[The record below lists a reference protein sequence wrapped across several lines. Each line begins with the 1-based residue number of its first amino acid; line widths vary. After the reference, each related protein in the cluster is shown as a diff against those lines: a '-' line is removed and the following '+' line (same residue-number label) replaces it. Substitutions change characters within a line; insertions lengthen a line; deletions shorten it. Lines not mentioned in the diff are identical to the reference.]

1 MSWVLLNFR
10 YRIWRVDIHFKAM
23 EDASHNENRQLRRQ
37 LDNLL
42 RQARTNE
49 KKQELFDSFGFEIIA
64 ATTPAQVRE
73 LLLVQMSARFQ
84 LHAVILVVVDYD
96 KDVDRLFYGHDEDA
110 KLFYSNN
117 LIIVDPDKHKEELQ
131 TLMHSAQLGPKVLK
145 SYDWMVAGLEARDLF
160 ESAAYLPLI
169 RGDLL
174 IGAMLLISKD
184 YHRYQSSHGTDFL
197 RKLSAMT
204 AVAIEN
210 CLNHQRI
217 KEIGFLDALTQVY
230 NRRYFALR
238 FKDEIE
244 RSLRRNTDMSCMFL
258 DVDYFKKVNDTYGHH
273 IGDLVLTKMVSLIK
287 EHVRACDIVAR
298 YGGEEFVVVLPET
311 GLEVAKEIAERLRQA
326 VCDQAHQ
333 IEDQLLNISVSIG
346 ISGMINIPDADDKQ
360 ADEIALQLLDKAD
373 KSLYRAKET
382 GRNKVVI
389 YESLCN

>member
-1 MSWVLLNFR
+1 
-10 YRIWRVDIHFKAM
+10 M
-23 EDASHNENRQLRRQ
+23 EDATHNENRQLRRQ

-42 RQARTNE
+42 RQAGTNE

-64 ATTPAQVRE
+64 ATTPAQVCE
-73 LLLVQMSARFQ
+73 LLLVQMPARFQ

-117 LIIVDPDKHKEELQ
+117 LIIVDPDKHKEEMQ

-238 FKDEIE
+238 FQDEIE

-258 DVDYFKKVNDTYGHH
+258 DVDFFKKVNDTYGHH

-287 EHVRACDIVAR
+287 EHIRACDIVAR

-333 IEDQLLNISVSIG
+333 IEDQLLNISISIG
-346 ISGMINIPDADDKQ
+346 ISGMINILDADDKQ

-382 GRNKVVI
+382 GRNKVVL

>member
-1 MSWVLLNFR
+1 
-10 YRIWRVDIHFKAM
+10 M
-23 EDASHNENRQLRRQ
+23 EDATYNENRQLRRQ

-64 ATTPAQVRE
+64 ATTPAQLRE
-73 LLLVQMSARFQ
+73 LLLVQMAARFQ
-84 LHAVILVVVDYD
+84 LHAVVLVIVDYD
-96 KDVDRLFYGHDEDA
+96 KDIDRLFYGHDEDA
-110 KLFYSNN
+110 RLFYSKN
-117 LIIVDPDKHKEELQ
+117 LIILDPDKNVDNLKSLVS
-131 TLMHSAQLGPKVLK
+131 SAQLGPKVLK
-145 SYDWMVAGLEARDLF
+145 SYEWMAGELESRDLF

-169 RGDLL
+169 RGGIL

-210 CLNHQRI
+210 CLNQQRI

-230 NRRYFALR
+230 NRRYFGLR
-238 FKDEIE
+238 FQDEIE

-258 DVDYFKKVNDTYGHH
+258 DVDFFKKVNDTYGHH
-273 IGDLVLTKMVSLIK
+273 IGDLVLTRMVSLIK
-287 EHVRACDIVAR
+287 EHIRASDIVAR

-311 GLEVAKEIAERLRQA
+311 GIDVARDIAERLRQA
-326 VCDQAHQ
+326 VCDQTHQ
-333 IEDQLLNISVSIG
+333 IEDQVLSISVSIG
-346 ISGMINIPDADDKQ
+346 ISGIVNIPGVDDKK

-382 GRNKVVI
+382 GRNKVVL
-389 YESLCN
+389 YESLCGN

>member
-1 MSWVLLNFR
+1 
-10 YRIWRVDIHFKAM
+10 M
-23 EDASHNENRQLRRQ
+23 EDALNKENRQLRRQ

-64 ATTPAQVRE
+64 ATTPGQLSE
-73 LLLVQMSARFQ
+73 MLLVQMAARFQ
-84 LHAVILVVVDYD
+84 LHAVVLAVVDYE
-96 KDVDRLFYGHDEDA
+96 KDIERLFYGHDEDA
-110 KLFYSNN
+110 KQFYKNK
-117 LIIVDPDKHKEELQ
+117 LIILDADKHSQQLSSL
-131 TLMHSAQLGPKVLK
+131 TPTAQLGPKVLK
-145 SYDWMVAGLEARDLF
+145 TYDWMANELDERDMF

-169 RGDLL
+169 RSGNI

-197 RKLSAMT
+197 RKLSAM
-204 AVAIEN
+204 AAAAIEN

-230 NRRYFALR
+230 NRRYFGLR
-238 FKDEIE
+238 FQDEIE
-244 RSLRRNTDMSCMFL
+244 RSLRRNTDMACMFL
-258 DVDYFKKVNDTYGHH
+258 DVDFFKKVNDTYGHH
-273 IGDLVLTKMVSLIK
+273 IGDLVLTRMVALIK
-287 EHVRACDIVAR
+287 EHVRASDIVAR

-311 GLEVAKEIAERLRQA
+311 AIPVARDIAERLRQA

-346 ISGMINIPDADDKQ
+346 ISGITNIPDVDDKKS
-360 ADEIALQLLDKAD
+360 DEIALLLLDKAD
-373 KSLYRAKET
+373 KSLYCAKET

-389 YESLCN
+389 YDTLGIH

>member
-1 MSWVLLNFR
+1 
-10 YRIWRVDIHFKAM
+10 M
-23 EDASHNENRQLRRQ
+23 EEAIYKENRQLRRQ

-64 ATTPAQVRE
+64 ATTPTQLRE
-73 LLLVQMSARFQ
+73 LLLVQMAARFQ
-84 LHAVILVVVDYD
+84 LHAVILVIVDFE
-96 KDVDRLFYGHDEDA
+96 KDIERLFYGHDDEA
-110 KLFYSNN
+110 KQFYKNK
-117 LIIVDPDKHKEELQ
+117 LIILDPENIKPNDPGLPD
-131 TLMHSAQLGPKVLK
+131 TALLGPKVLK
-145 SYDWMVAGLEARDLF
+145 IFDWVVCGLEERELF

-169 RGDLL
+169 RGSQI
-174 IGAMLLISKD
+174 IGGMLLVSKD

-230 NRRYFALR
+230 NRRYFGLR
-238 FKDEIE
+238 FHDEIE

-258 DVDYFKKVNDTYGHH
+258 DVDFFKKVNDTYGHH
-273 IGDLVLTKMVSLIK
+273 VGDLVLTRMVSLIK

-311 GLEVAKEIAERLRQA
+311 GIVVAMEIAERLRQA
-326 VCDQAHQ
+326 VCKQAHQ
-333 IEDQLLNISVSIG
+333 IGEHCLSISVSIG
-346 ISGMINIPDADDKQ
+346 VSGVTHIPDADDKK
-360 ADEIALQLLDKAD
+360 AEEIAVLLLDNAD

-382 GRNKVVI
+382 GRNQVVLFN
-389 YESLCN
+389 SLCA